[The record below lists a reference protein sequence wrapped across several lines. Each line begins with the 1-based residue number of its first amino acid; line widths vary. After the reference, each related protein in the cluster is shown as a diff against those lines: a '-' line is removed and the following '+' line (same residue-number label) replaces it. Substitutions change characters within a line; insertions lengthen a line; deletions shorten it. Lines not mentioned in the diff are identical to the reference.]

1 MCGVLGWLSRTDLT
15 DHFKNALDD
24 ISHRGPDNLGFVKL
38 GDVLLGH
45 VRLSIIDPS
54 ELSNQPLWDSA
65 HKACIVFNGEI
76 YNYKEL
82 RAEMIAQGVIFKTEG
97 DAEVILNLYLI
108 GGEGWL
114 ARLNGIFSFSIYDSR
129 DQQLFI
135 ARDAFG
141 VKPLYYFEDD
151 DGFFFSSEIKG
162 LLRVPS
168 LSRALNYNA
177 IFRTLVFLWS
187 PGPDTVFSN
196 IKKLEPGTYLRVQD
210 KKIVERGC
218 FWEWPE
224 YSPIERA
231 VADIEAEL
239 IGSLES
245 SVRQQLVADV
255 PIGSF
260 LSGGL
265 DSSLVVALA
274 KKVGAK
280 NMQCFTIDAAGGGN
294 NDGFFDDLPYAREAA
309 SYLDLDLHVVKVA
322 PDIVKLLPK
331 IIYHL
336 DEPQADP
343 AVLNISLICE
353 LARKMGIKV
362 LLSGAG
368 GDDIFTG
375 YRRHRAVSFEK
386 YWSGF
391 PLGVRSGIEKFARSL
406 PKRSPMLRRIAKA
419 FSYAGCEQ
427 DERILSYFYWIDP
440 VIVRGLFTDEVSAL
454 LDVNPMEHMVSEL
467 KTRRSLPSEE
477 KMLHLERKY
486 FLVDHNFNYTDK
498 MSMAHG
504 VEVRVPFLDYQV
516 VRVASTTPSDL
527 KQKRG
532 VGKWILK
539 KAAEKYLPHSIIYRS
554 KSGFGA
560 PLRSWL
566 NNELRSTVD
575 DLLSEESVNRRAI
588 FKYSSVQ
595 ELINKD
601 RRGAEDY
608 SYPIFALLT
617 IEIWCRIFLDG
628 EPEGRVI

>member
-1 MCGVLGWLSRTDLT
+1 MCGVLGWLSDVDWS
-15 DHFKNALDD
+15 DHFKLALED
-24 ISHRGPDNLGFVKL
+24 ISHRGPDNLGIERI
-38 GDVLLGH
+38 GNALLGH

-65 HKACIVFNGEI
+65 HTACIVFNGEI

-82 RAEMIAQGVIFKTEG
+82 RAEMISQGIPFRTNG

-108 GGEGWL
+108 GADGWL
-114 ARLNGIFSFSIYDSR
+114 ARLNGIFSFAIYDLR

-141 VKPLYYFEDD
+141 VKPLYFFEDK

-168 LSRALNYNA
+168 LSKALNYNA

-187 PGPDTVFSN
+187 PGPDTVLSN
-196 IKKLEPGTYLRVQD
+196 IKKLEPGTYLCVRD
-210 KKIVERGC
+210 KKIVERGR
-218 FWEWPE
+218 FWDWPE
-224 YSPIERA
+224 YSPVERA

-239 IGSLES
+239 IESLES
-245 SVRQQLVADV
+245 SVRQQLVSDV

-265 DSSLVVALA
+265 DSSLIVALA
-274 KKVGAK
+274 KKAGAK
-280 NMQCFTIDAAGGGN
+280 EMQCFTIDAASGGS
-294 NDGFFDDLPYAREAA
+294 NDGFVDDLPYAEKA
-309 SYLDLDLHVVKVA
+309 SRYLDVDLHVVKVA
-322 PDIVKLLPK
+322 PDIVKLLPG
-331 IIYHL
+331 IVYHL

-353 LARKMGIKV
+353 LAQKMGVKV

-368 GDDIFTG
+368 GDDLFTG

-386 YWSGF
+386 NWSGL
-391 PLGVRSGIEKFARSL
+391 PLVVRSMIEKIARGL
-406 PKRSPMLRRIAKA
+406 PKHPPLLRRISKA
-419 FSYAGCEQ
+419 FSYASSGQ

-440 VIVRGLFTDEVSAL
+440 AIVRGLFTDDVAAL
-454 LDVNPMEHMVSEL
+454 IDKDPMAHMLSEL
-467 KTRRSLPSEE
+467 KERHHLPPGER
-477 KMLHLERKY
+477 MLHLERKY
-486 FLVDHNFNYTDK
+486 FLIDHNFNYTDK

-504 VEVRVPFLDYQV
+504 VEVRVPFLDYRVAQ
-516 VRVASTTPSDL
+516 VASTIPYDL
-527 KQKRG
+527 KQNGG

-566 NNELRSTVD
+566 NNELRSMVD
-575 DLLSEESVNRRAI
+575 DLLSEESVSRRAI
-588 FKYSSVQ
+588 FKHSAVQ
-595 ELINKD
+595 DLIDKN
-601 RRGAEDY
+601 RSGSEDY

-628 EPEGRVI
+628 ESQGNV